1 MNTTFQEEQRIG
13 AILNMQ
19 KRSRIK
25 WKEAF
30 LPFRDPLSH
39 RRESVIKRVTDQ
51 ID

>member
-30 LPFRDPLSH
+30 LPFPLSH
-39 RRESVIKRVTDQ
+39 RRESVIKCVTDQ